1 MKMSLVWNK
10 TSQLEFSQQR
20 SFFLFSKPTTMS
32 TPIYTEVHERA
43 VKIGFRIL
51 YDNLRKSLNID
62 DSTSH
67 TAGNNMRI
75 FNQKI
80 DSVSHNPVQL
90 LEQIKDFLSTG
101 AQPTIMGHEEPFKG
115 IVEAFKSENITLA
128 DLWHLVTV
136 YNIQNKRVATFG
148 HTRLQLLRCI
158 RLVGSFLRALTNR
171 WV

>member
-1 MKMSLVWNK
+1 
-10 TSQLEFSQQR
+10 
-20 SFFLFSKPTTMS
+20 MS

-80 DSVSHNPVQL
+80 DIISRNPVQL
-90 LEQIKDFLSTG
+90 LEQIKEFLSTG
-101 AQPTIMGHEEPFKG
+101 AQPTIMGHEEPLKG
-115 IVEAFKSENITLA
+115 IVEALKSENITLA
-128 DLWHLVTV
+128 DL
-136 YNIQNKRVATFG
+136 
-148 HTRLQLLRCI
+148 
-158 RLVGSFLRALTNR
+158 
-171 WV
+171 